1 MFEEAGGPL
10 RAPLLM
16 KTTPTSP
23 LSLSPAL
30 RVGTFRR
37 RFKCESLQPNALAS
51 CSSFSTI
58 CVLVI
63 DQGWQA
69 LLSSRKLSATQT
81 VCMKPPP
88 PLYLCISGFSDSPT
102 VPTVLTLLPLVLSQ
116 LLFAAQSRKG
126 RRTRPSLNPTPQ
138 DECWVRVR
146 VLMGRWHLVG
156 NPAISG

>member
-1 MFEEAGGPL
+1 MFKGHSVRVCEHDVVLGSAIGYLHIPL
-10 RAPLLM
+10 GR
-16 KTTPTSP
+16 T
-23 LSLSPAL
+23 
-30 RVGTFRR
+30 
-37 RFKCESLQPNALAS
+37 
-51 CSSFSTI
+51 
-58 CVLVI
+58 CVTKRPHLGVNEL